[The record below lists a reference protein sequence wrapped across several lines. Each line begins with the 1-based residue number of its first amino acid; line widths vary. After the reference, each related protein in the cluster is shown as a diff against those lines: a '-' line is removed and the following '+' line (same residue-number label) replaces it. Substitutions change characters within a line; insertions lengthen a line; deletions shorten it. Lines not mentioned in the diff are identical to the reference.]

1 MAGRAYPHGM
11 TIRDTDAAR
20 AAAGPPDPGEIGR
33 AELRARLDDPRF
45 TLLNVLPR
53 AAFDEAHIPGS
64 LSLPLDDVPQRAAT
78 LLPDRRAAIAVHC
91 AGPT

>member
-1 MAGRAYPHGM
+1 M
-11 TIRDTDAAR
+11 TIRDTDQAH
-20 AAAGPPDPGEIGR
+20 AGAGMPEPGEIGR
-33 AELRARLDDPRF
+33 EELRARLADPRF
-45 TLLNVLPR
+45 VVLNVLPR

-64 LSLPLDDVPQRAAT
+64 LSLPLDDVPLRAAT